1 MTEMTNPAPQDP
13 SGASAMPEDSSLVN
27 GSQQLL
33 DGGSTGTDE
42 GPAGIPAALVGQ
54 DKDGDEVAP
63 PPAARPDGA
72 TGGTTS
78 TGPAEDDDPMSP
90 SDTSNPLQ
98 VSSGRGE
105 SAASGDLPASR
116 EGR

>member
-1 MTEMTNPAPQDP
+1 MTETTNPLPDDP
-13 SGASAMPEDSSLVN
+13 SGPTAMPEESSLVN

-33 DGGSTGTDE
+33 DGASTGTDE

-54 DKDGDEVAP
+54 DKAGDDVAP
-63 PPAARPDGA
+63 PPAALPGDAPRG
-72 TGGTTS
+72 
-78 TGPAEDDDPMSP
+78 TGPAETDDPMSP

-98 VSSGRGE
+98 SSSSRGE
-105 SAASGDLPASR
+105 TAASGDLPAGR